1 MTTVL
6 DASALL
12 AFLLD
17 ELGQDKVDAVLDK
30 AVISGV
36 NWSEVLQQLIR
47 QGASVVNCRRD
58 LEALGLS
65 ILAFDAEAAEQAA
78 QLWPEC
84 RAYELSLGDRA
95 CIALGVALQAPI
107 LTADRVWAI
116 AYPNL
121 PIQLI
126 R

>member
-17 ELGQDKVDAVLDK
+17 EPGQDQVDLVLSES
-30 AVISGV
+30 VISGM
-36 NWSEVLQQLIR
+36 NWSEVLQQLIKR
-47 QGASVVNCRRD
+47 GAEVAGCRTD

-65 ILAFDAEAAEQAA
+65 IVAFDAEAAEQAA
-78 QLWPEC
+78 QLWPHC
-84 RAYELSLGDRA
+84 RTYGLSLGDRA
-95 CIALGVALQAPI
+95 CLALGITLSVPI
-107 LTADRVWAI
+107 LTADRIWTE
-116 AYPNL
+116 AYPEL
-121 PIQLI
+121 PIRVI